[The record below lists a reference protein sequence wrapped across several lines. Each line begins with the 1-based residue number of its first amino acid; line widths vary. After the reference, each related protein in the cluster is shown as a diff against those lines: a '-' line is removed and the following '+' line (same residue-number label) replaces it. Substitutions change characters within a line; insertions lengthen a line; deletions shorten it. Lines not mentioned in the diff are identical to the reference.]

1 MEGNWRKRVR
11 RFTEQDKENI
21 RKKRAEGMTVMAIA
35 VEYSASL
42 STINRFLSEKYAESI
57 RAQQR
62 ARYWK
67 IKAEN
72 EAVQKEL
79 EELRE
84 KKREG

>member
-1 MEGNWRKRVR
+1 MR
-11 RFTEQDKENI
+11 RFTEQEKEDI
-21 RKKRAEGMTVMAIA
+21 RKKRADGMTLMAIA

-57 RAQQR
+57 RAQQK
-62 ARYWK
+62 AKYWK
-67 IKAEN
+67 AKAEK

>member
-1 MEGNWRKRVR
+1 MR
-11 RFTEQDKENI
+11 RFTEQEKADI

-42 STINRFLSEKYAESI
+42 STVNRFLNEKYAENI
-57 RAQQR
+57 KKQQR

-72 EAVQKEL
+72 EAMQKEL

>member
-1 MEGNWRKRVR
+1 MRI
-11 RFTEQDKENI
+11 FTEQEKEDI

-42 STINRFLSEKYAESI
+42 STINRFLNEKYAESI
-57 RAQQR
+57 RAQQK

-67 IKAEN
+67 IKAEK
-72 EAVQKEL
+72 EAMQKEL

-84 KKREG
+84 QKG